1 MAFMQSRE
9 AEPIRY
15 AQQRKHRRFDL
26 QFPVCV
32 NFPSHGEIHQFKGL
46 TKNVSVGGMLLKA
59 ASQLPLRTQV
69 RLTIE
74 VNTPWSGRHIQLH
87 AEGEIVRVEELEKA
101 QGFALAVEC
110 KRPIEQIGEHLRIA
124 S

>member
-1 MAFMQSRE
+1 MQSRE

-32 NFPSHGEIHQFKGL
+32 NFPSDGETHQLKAL

-74 VNTPWSGRHIQLH
+74 VNTPWPGRHFRLH
-87 AEGEIVRVEELEKA
+87 AEGEIVRVEELGKQE
-101 QGFALAVEC
+101 GFALAIEC
-110 KRPIEQIGEHLRIA
+110 KRLIEEIGEHLRIA